1 MITLATV
8 VVLYLVSVAIA
19 IALFCHLTWKDEKED
34 GDYKLCV
41 GMGLIWFLVAVVA
54 LWVSIEYCWD
64 RLCGAIDELLSKF
77 QDKVIAFYKKG
88 D

>member
-19 IALFCHLTWKDEKED
+19 IALFCHLTWKWSKEQ
-34 GDYKLCV
+34 GDYKICV
-41 GMGLIWFLVAVVA
+41 GLGFIWIFVAVVA
-54 LWVSIEYCWD
+54 LWMGIEYCWD
-64 RLCGAIDELLSKF
+64 RFFGWIDELLVKF
-77 QDKVIAFYKKG
+77 QDKVIEFYKKG